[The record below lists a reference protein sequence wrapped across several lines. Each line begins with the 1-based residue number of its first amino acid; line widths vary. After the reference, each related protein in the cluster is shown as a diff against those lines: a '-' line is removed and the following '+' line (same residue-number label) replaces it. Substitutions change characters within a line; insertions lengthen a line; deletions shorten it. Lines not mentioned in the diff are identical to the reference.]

1 MAELLHKKSDMRVK
15 YSPYFQTVFD
25 QWRLYIKKLYAA
37 IRVVYKI
44 FSI

>member
-25 QWRLYIKKLYAA
+25 QWRLYIKK
-37 IRVVYKI
+37 IISSYKS
-44 FSI
+44 SI